1 MVNTMKNVGIR
12 CVFLCVWIALV
23 YYPTAS
29 GFGLSQWILMIGV
42 KKNRVAEHNLPS
54 GILSHNYG
62 KSPFFMGKS
71 TISMAIFY
79 VANC

>member
-1 MVNTMKNVGIR
+1 
-12 CVFLCVWIALV
+12 
-23 YYPTAS
+23 
-29 GFGLSQWILMIGV
+29 MIGV